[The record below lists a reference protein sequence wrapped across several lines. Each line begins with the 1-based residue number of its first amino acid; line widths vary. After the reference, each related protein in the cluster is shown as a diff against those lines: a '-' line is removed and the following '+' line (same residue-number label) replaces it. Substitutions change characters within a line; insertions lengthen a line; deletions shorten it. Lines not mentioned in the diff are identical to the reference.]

1 MFGGLAPISLL
12 HCNHRARCAE
22 ETRPHVMSSPWR
34 YNMMTR
40 KCAGWRTTVNRL
52 ISTMLQPRQDIHL
65 LYQMGGVHATKGGQ
79 IVRILNVSEM
89 APKYYSMQKTRVTN

>member
-12 HCNHRARCAE
+12 HCNQRARCAE

-40 KCAGWRTTVNRL
+40 KCAG
-52 ISTMLQPRQDIHL
+52 
-65 LYQMGGVHATKGGQ
+65 
-79 IVRILNVSEM
+79 
-89 APKYYSMQKTRVTN
+89 